1 MQIFLS
7 LSQRASSGVYTNP
20 IYQLFLFFFLGT
32 RSYLMRNEM
41 ETFFPISSDI
51 YYLHNKK
58 SLIEPLKTNV
68 LQILKKSQ
76 DIGGNIAHRLRPGVS
91 TYTPTAIRGN
101 FRINAADPRIF
112 FIITISLSRQKVF
125 HYTHGEF
132 IYLITSFLLRVFE

>member
-20 IYQLFLFFFLGT
+20 IDQLFLFFFPWHQKLFNEERNGNIF
-32 RSYLMRNEM
+32 SYK
-41 ETFFPISSDI
+41 SDI

-58 SLIEPLKTNV
+58 SLIEPLKSNV

-76 DIGGNIAHRLRPGVS
+76 DIGGNIAHRRRPGVS

-112 FIITISLSRQKVF
+112 YHNYFFI
-125 HYTHGEF
+125 
-132 IYLITSFLLRVFE
+132 

>member
-1 MQIFLS
+1 MQILLS

-20 IYQLFLFFFLGT
+20 IDQLFLFFFLGT

-41 ETFFPISSDI
+41 ETFFFYKFRHLLPSQ
-51 YYLHNKK
+51 
-58 SLIEPLKTNV
+58 LIEPLKKNV

-76 DIGGNIAHRLRPGVS
+76 DIGGNIAHRRRPGVS
-91 TYTPTAIRGN
+91 TFTPTAIRGN